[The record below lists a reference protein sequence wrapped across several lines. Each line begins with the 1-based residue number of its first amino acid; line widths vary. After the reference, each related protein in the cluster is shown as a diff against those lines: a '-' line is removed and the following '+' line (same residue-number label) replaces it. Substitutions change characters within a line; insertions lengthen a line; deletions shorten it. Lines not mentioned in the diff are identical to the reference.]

1 MTDEIL
7 KRVFQKGPGK
17 SLKVVDL
24 FSGCGGISLGF
35 KLAGFEIKGMV
46 DFDDD
51 SLLTAKKNNISKN
64 ILNIDLHLSLIHI

>member
-7 KRVFQKGPGK
+7 KRVFQKGPKK
-17 SLKVVDL
+17 SLRVVDL

-46 DFDDD
+46 DFDED
-51 SLLTAKKNNISKN
+51 SLLTAKKIISQK
-64 ILNIDLHLSLIHI
+64 IS